1 MKINYPLV
9 KGTLVKLKPYI
20 YAVAIEDAY
29 DRAMLF
35 CRYQEFY
42 ESPIKKIRGKV
53 FSLEYLMKLYREHYK
68 KGVFTYPEDWAGY
81 NIPSHILDKARSVFN
96 ENEYDGIMDY
106 IINHCE
112 TDAYNSNNGANHPW
126 YLIGADKLDSRTM
139 NHELAHG
146 LYYTNKEYKAN
157 CDNLIANIK
166 PSHYN
171 KVKKQL
177 LKIGYF
183 DSKKIIDDEIQ
194 AFFSTG
200 LYRTFNSPE
209 IKQYTKPFIA
219 NLKKF
224 MK

>member
-1 MKINYPLV
+1 MKINHPLV
-9 KGTLVKLKPYI
+9 KGKLVKLKPFI

-42 ESPIKKIRGKV
+42 ESPIKKIRGKA

-81 NIPSHILDKARSVFN
+81 NIPSHILDKARIIFN
-96 ENEYDGIMDY
+96 ETEYDEIMDK
-106 IINHCE
+106 IINYCL
-112 TDAYNSNNGANHPW
+112 TDIHNSNNGTIYPW
-126 YLIGADKLDSRTM
+126 YLIGADKIDSRTM

-146 LYYTNKEYKAN
+146 LYYTNKEYEVN
-157 CDNLIANIK
+157 CNNLIANIK
-166 PSHYN
+166 PSQYN

-177 LKIGYF
+177 LKIGYV
-183 DSKKIIDDEIQ
+183 DNKKIIDDEIQ

-200 LYRTFNSPE
+200 LYRTFNTLD
-209 IKQYTKPFIA
+209 IKQCAKPFIA
-219 NLKKF
+219 NFKKF
-224 MK
+224 NK